1 VLHPPPPPVIL
12 IYGTGGDTGSL
23 RNGGIVVEKG
33 LFPDWEPLATIL
45 DADVPLLVGSGNSTD
60 ISC

>member
-1 VLHPPPPPVIL
+1 L

-33 LFPDWEPLATIL
+33 LFPDWELLATIL